1 MENENVPKIYLDIV
15 QLSRIKCPKF
25 SPVSSL
31 LWRENNNSTLE
42 ILKWYNVSAIWIMRT
57 KESMVE
63 CQVIDTRSIL
73 NWHLM
78 DIYGQTLEWHL
89 INTLVNI
96 QLGVDYIICRHT
108 MECWLKHE

>member
-1 MENENVPKIYLDIV
+1 MP
-15 QLSRIKCPKF
+15 
-25 SPVSSL
+25 
-31 LWRENNNSTLE
+31 E
-42 ILKWYNVSAIWIMRT
+42 ILSSFQSIMKGKQQQHTGNFKMVSAIWIMHT